1 MELVGKIYTAFIKLK
16 KDPAQYFQFKDTNRD
31 GVIKV
36 KDFRYMIYDIF
47 KLEFSDKD
55 FDYLVRR
62 YESDRRRDYIEYE
75 SLVEDIEKCRE
86 EDEFIKHSK
95 TDPKLKMRLNPSTP
109 HKMAEEL
116 KLSRRVPINTS
127 SYKSYSMKNTS
138 CGRRG
143 VSRKVKLNHVPELE
157 LVLEEIMKQTYL
169 NDVFV
174 EDHFKAF
181 SDGHEDI
188 NLKEFTKALVEIN
201 LDYPE
206 DEIVET
212 FKKLK
217 AGEKRLVCSA
227 IDAAVEDTVK
237 KNIEECQKV
246 ILDYVYSS
254 LKNDPLS
261 NFNEVFQKFD
271 HDADNKI
278 TFDQFVHTL
287 EPRCLNIQ
295 VVDLYFLAKRYCT
308 KYDDCVYYKDFAEEL
323 NKLVK
328 NIDPVKEWMKDICSD
343 LQKSLAIKN
352 ESIYKFF
359 SIYADN
365 NDRITKSKF
374 HDAFED
380 LKLNKIYDEDRINEF
395 YYYSDIN
402 KNEVVSCN
410 ELQKTIRTYCQ
421 KDTDEFIKDIIHDIA
436 NKLIKKKVMYE
447 EFEKDMIRFMDDK
460 GKLYNLFIKQ

>member
-1 MELVGKIYTAFIKLK
+1 MDLVERIYIAFTKLK
-16 KDPAQYFQFKDTNRD
+16 KNPAQYFAFKDTNKD

-36 KDFRYMIYDIF
+36 KEFEYMIYNIF
-47 KLEFSDKD
+47 KLDFSEKD

-62 YESDRRRDYIEYE
+62 YESENKRDYIEYE
-75 SLVEDIEKCRE
+75 SLVTDIEKCRE
-86 EDEFIKHSK
+86 EDEFINHS
-95 TDPKLKMRLNPSTP
+95 TTNPNLKIKLNPSAP
-109 HKMAEEL
+109 HKKAEEL
-116 KLSRRVPINTS
+116 KFSRRVPQNTS
-127 SYKSYSMKNTS
+127 NSKSYSMKNST

-143 VSRKVKLNHVPELE
+143 VSRKVKLNHIPELE

-169 NDVFV
+169 NDIFI
-174 EDHFKAF
+174 EDHFKEY
-181 SDGHEDI
+181 SGGHADI
-188 NLKEFTKALVEIN
+188 NLKEFTKAMTEIN
-201 LDYPE
+201 LDYTE

-217 AGEKRLVCSA
+217 AGKKRLECSA

-261 NFNEVFQKFD
+261 NFNEIFKKFD

-278 TFDQFVHTL
+278 TYDQFVHTL

-295 VVDLYFLAKRYCT
+295 IVDLYFLAKRYCT
-308 KYDDCVYYKDFAEEL
+308 KYDDCVYYKEFTAEL
-323 NKLVK
+323 NKLTK

-359 SIYADN
+359 SLYADT
-365 NDRITKSKF
+365 NDRISKSKF

-380 LKLNKIYDEDRINEF
+380 LKLNIEYDEDRINEF

-421 KDTDEFIKDIIHDIA
+421 KDTDEFVKEIVEDIA
-436 NKLIKKKVMYE
+436 KRLVKKGVMYE
-447 EFEKDMIRFMDDK
+447 EFEKDMQKFMNDK
-460 GKLYNLFIKQ
+460 GTILA